1 MTAVT
6 APQARPAHSGQPWTT
21 WRPPGS
27 GASASRSRARTC
39 AVKMAGGT
47 SAARGGDGVQ
57 VGQPEEQGATV
68 DDDVDE
74 VPVRLVRTAREDASD
89 AHRRCQAKVAYAADM
104 L

>member
-1 MTAVT
+1 M
-6 APQARPAHSGQPWTT
+6 
-21 WRPPGS
+21 
-27 GASASRSRARTC
+27 ASAGQWCLGLQEQGAHLRGED
-39 AVKMAGGT
+39 GG
-47 SAARGGDGVQ
+47 RHVGGEGGDGDQ

-89 AHRRCQAKVAYAADM
+89 AHRRCQAQVAYAADM